1 MFYACLSVFLLFGL
15 LCFCISI
22 AIIDIDLYNCF
33 LYVALLCIVGTM
45 LACALCIANPQA
57 CANPKWWTVMCIQ
70 LQEMYPVPATTD
82 GTSSPKMTGLR
93 SRMMAMQSASI
104 AQQNSAN
111 ANDKFPLRN
120 ESRSTVAMLGPALA
134 VFHSVWK
141 GMEWVA
147 DGIEEEEDEMTRSAD
162 IVEQGI
168 STSDTSEPMIMKRL
182 STVVEN
188 EREEISTSY
197 ASIHDDDV
205 MLLNDNRLQKNMSSA
220 FYGRSSADEQLISN
234 SAEGLQT
241 DEGVYC
247 NPTTSNTTGRCV
259 ELALPSRAVPSNDM
273 RFSTLSDCS
282 SYYGIP
288 ESANENQSRH
298 VLHNPYLRANLRVV
312 IGSILLTLFG
322 AVFISFGLFV
332 TLIPNEL
339 DVHGWIFLVVG
350 VLFFIPGAYH
360 LMFIICTLSGRKGWS
375 FDNLPTFSRPTY

>member
-104 AQQNSAN
+104 AQQNSGN

-147 DGIEEEEDEMTRSAD
+147 DGIEEEDEMTRSAD

-168 STSDTSEPMIMKRL
+168 STSDTSEPMTMKRL

-205 MLLNDNRLQKNMSSA
+205 M
-220 FYGRSSADEQLISN
+220 
-234 SAEGLQT
+234 
-241 DEGVYC
+241 V
-247 NPTTSNTTGRCV
+247 
-259 ELALPSRAVPSNDM
+259 
-273 RFSTLSDCS
+273 
-282 SYYGIP
+282 
-288 ESANENQSRH
+288 
-298 VLHNPYLRANLRVV
+298 
-312 IGSILLTLFG
+312 
-322 AVFISFGLFV
+322 
-332 TLIPNEL
+332 
-339 DVHGWIFLVVG
+339 
-350 VLFFIPGAYH
+350 
-360 LMFIICTLSGRKGWS
+360 
-375 FDNLPTFSRPTY
+375 